1 MTRWLR
7 PVTAGLVL
15 LAFAQAPADE
25 RVVKFANDAL
35 TVRLANAPV
44 GEVLDEIGRQTGA
57 EIQGQP
63 AEAREVSAD
72 FEAVP
77 LPEALRRLLG
87 NENFALVYGEK
98 GNLKTVKLLGAAQ
111 VATAVTSRPMTA
123 TTAAQEPE
131 EVSVDSVLD
140 TPVTL
145 MTGSRLQRL
154 LGAQRV
160 PLREV
165 LEVGLGNADASVRA
179 DAVRAAL
186 RAVESEPRFRQA
198 VAEAVG
204 GTDDTSVAAALD
216 AVAGEHAG
224 EIARLVASTTRI
236 APLRVKANTYLRTLA
251 DQ

>member
-1 MTRWLR
+1 MTRWLG
-7 PVTAGLVL
+7 PATAGLVL
-15 LAFAQAPADE
+15 LALAQAPADE
-25 RVVKFANDAL
+25 RVVRYANDAL

-98 GNLKTVKLLGAAQ
+98 GNLKTVKLLGAQAAST
-111 VATAVTSRPMTA
+111 ATPRPMTP
-123 TTAAQEPE
+123 TTAPAEPE
-131 EVSVDSVLD
+131 EVSIDSVLD

-154 LGAQRV
+154 VGASRV
-160 PLREV
+160 PLRQV
-165 LEVGLGNADASVRA
+165 LEVGLGNGDASVRA
-179 DAVRAAL
+179 DAVRTAL

-198 VAEAVG
+198 TAAAVG
-204 GTDDTSVAAALD
+204 GIDDNSAAAALN
-216 AVAGEHAG
+216 AVAGDHAA
-224 EIARLVASTTRI
+224 EVARLVASTTKI
-236 APLRVKANTYLRTLA
+236 AALRMKANMYLRA
-251 DQ
+251 PPPAQ